1 LWTVYSESFRD
12 LSSCGVNTL
21 ADRVINGVKLS
32 STSLLTAD
40 SQYMTQE
47 RLEYYFPCDCYGGG
61 TWLDLSLRKEMGS
74 EAHLDILAVEKMK

>member
-1 LWTVYSESFRD
+1 MYSESFRD

-47 RLEYYFPCDCYGGG
+47 RLE
-61 TWLDLSLRKEMGS
+61 
-74 EAHLDILAVEKMK
+74 